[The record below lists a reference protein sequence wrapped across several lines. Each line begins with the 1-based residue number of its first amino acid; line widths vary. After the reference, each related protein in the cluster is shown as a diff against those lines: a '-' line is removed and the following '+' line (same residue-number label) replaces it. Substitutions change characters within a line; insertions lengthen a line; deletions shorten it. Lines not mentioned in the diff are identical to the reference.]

1 MSILPDEILS
11 EILSPALKVSDDLFS
26 DTSDVSPFAKPLQ
39 STSAYLVVCRDW
51 LRVATPLLYNVVV
64 LRSKSQANA
73 LEKVLVKNP
82 EFGRCIK
89 KLRVEGGYGIAMHTI
104 LKSAPNI
111 TDIFLSLVIWSSDG
125 TQGLCKGLPLINPRR
140 VILVDPN
147 TRKLLKNQHLA
158 ALTKVVLSCISGKW
172 DNMTVFDFPYLCP
185 RQYRRSHESTWHSRA
200 TVLAEAL
207 THSQVQ
213 TIIFHA
219 LWQLPAFF
227 LTLANIASVQ
237 VMQFEA
243 ESFALK
249 WAIDTAD
256 ARVKAL
262 IQFASANPPEDQ
274 DRADSAVPDISPSL
288 NPSFVPMESAPEGVR
303 EFIWKR
309 VLFFAMSVAERRT
322 LPRPIDQTLPSRLP
336 MLLVSKYISRLALP
350 YMFDR
355 LNFPISHKV
364 ASLGSQLEARPQ
376 LGACIRSID
385 WPYYASPPDTMLTV
399 LSCAKNLEIF
409 SCNAPTS
416 LEHLEL
422 LATCAG
428 SSLREVTFHTQNNQI
443 PTSLFARLQEL
454 RVLELSCSGTTFTC
468 DPAGG
473 NGLNKLHTIRFKYL
487 VRDFSFLHAFST
499 MSLDSLHTLQFM
511 SPTSDSSAVW
521 EAVCEFLTAHRKT
534 LLHLRAVY
542 DPQNVENFK
551 LFDVCKELRD
561 VEFMGAVPPTVLTCT
576 TPHLSLTKIIMS
588 SHVLAVPDV
597 FDPAMFPMLR
607 EIQTHM
613 LKWPT
618 TEREIS
624 KSTCVPLAE
633 AWLKHGIKV
642 TDSHGQ
648 HWIPRVKRSRGR

>member
-26 DTSDVSPFAKPLQ
+26 DTSDVSPFAKPLA

-82 EFGRCIK
+82 EFGRFIK

-111 TDIFLSLVIWSSDG
+111 TDIFLSLVIWSSDS

-147 TRKLLKNQHLA
+147 TRKLLKNQNLA

-185 RQYRRSHESTWHSRA
+185 RQYRRSHESTWLSRA
-200 TVLAEAL
+200 TILSEAL
-207 THSQVQ
+207 ARSQVQ
-213 TIIFHA
+213 TILLPA
-219 LWQLPAFF
+219 LWQLPEFF
-227 LTLANIASVQ
+227 FTLTNITSVQ
-237 VMQFEA
+237 VVQFEA

-249 WAIDTAD
+249 WAIDKAD
-256 ARVKAL
+256 AL
-262 IQFASANPPEDQ
+262 ITSRFSVTPAEDQ
-274 DRADSAVPDISPSL
+274 DRVGPAVPDISPSL
-288 NPSFVPMESAPEGVR
+288 NPSFVPMESASDDIR
-303 EFIWKR
+303 EFVWKR
-309 VLFFAMSVAERRT
+309 VLFFAMSVEERRT
-322 LPRPIDQTLPSRLP
+322 LPLYSAETPPSRLP
-336 MLLVSKYISRLALP
+336 ILLVSKYISRLALP

-355 LNFPISHKV
+355 LNLPINHKV
-364 ASLGSQLEARPQ
+364 ASLGSQLEARPE
-376 LGACIRSID
+376 LGACIRSIH
-385 WPYYASPPDTMLTV
+385 WPHYVSPPDPMLTV
-399 LSCAKNLEIF
+399 LSCAKSLEIF
-409 SCNAPTS
+409 SSNAPTS

-428 SSLREVTFHTQNNQI
+428 SSLRELTVHTQNSQI
-443 PTSLFARLQEL
+443 PASLFARLQEL
-454 RVLELSCSGTTFTC
+454 RVLELSCSGAIFTC
-468 DPAGG
+468 DPTAQ
-473 NGLNKLHTIRFKYL
+473 NGLNKLHTIRIN
-487 VRDFSFLHAFST
+487 
-499 MSLDSLHTLQFM
+499 LDSLHTLQFIN
-511 SPTSDSSAVW
+511 PPPSDGSAVW
-521 EAVCEFLTAHRKT
+521 EALSEFLTAHRKT
-534 LLHLRAVY
+534 LLHLKAVY
-542 DPQNVENFK
+542 DPQNIENFK
-551 LFDVCKELRD
+551 LFDVCKELLD
-561 VEFMGAVPPTVLTCT
+561 VEFMGTVPPTVLTCT

-588 SHVLAVPDV
+588 SHVLAVPDD

-607 EIQTHM
+607 EIQTHV

-624 KSTCVPLAE
+624 KSTWVPLAE

-648 HWIPRVKRSRGR
+648 YWIPRVKRSRGR